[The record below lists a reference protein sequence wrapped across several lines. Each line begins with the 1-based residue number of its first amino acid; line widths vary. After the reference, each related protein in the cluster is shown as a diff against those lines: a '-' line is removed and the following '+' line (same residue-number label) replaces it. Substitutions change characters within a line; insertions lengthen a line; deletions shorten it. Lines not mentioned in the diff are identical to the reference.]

1 LLRRSLLLL
10 LPLAVAAAATV
21 AALRLG
27 QGPPDTLVEGVVGS
41 PATFN
46 PLLTTAGRADVDVAA
61 LIYDSLI
68 RLDPGGRVVPA
79 LTADWSVAEDGRA
92 VTFRLREG
100 VRWHDGRPFTA
111 ADVTATLKF
120 IQNPE
125 APVAEDLAGFWRSVQ
140 VEAPDE
146 GTVKV
151 TLKQPLSTFLGYATF
166 KVLPAHLLAQIPPK
180 AAGSRPLGDPPVGT
194 GPFRVAEVRPR
205 QLTLEAN
212 PEYFLGRPRLRRIV
226 LRFFPDEAGLKGA
239 LRAGQVDAAVVE
251 DPSDLPV
258 GDKAALTQYRFFKAG
273 AVTLVFNH
281 RSPVLADRTVRE
293 AVALGL
299 DRSRLARRGSLEL
312 GLPADGPIPPFVWF
326 YREDFRRWEYNPERA
341 RQLLEA
347 TGWRP
352 GADGIREK
360 EGARLAFSLV
370 TNDDPVRV
378 AVAEE
383 VVRQLRRVGIDVRL
397 SAGGFSGLVN
407 DFVAQGRFEAA
418 LLGLEFNPGFDF
430 YALWHSGATR
440 RPGLN
445 FGHYANRQVD
455 DLLGRIRTS
464 WDPAQQAQLYAELQ
478 AVLAQDVPGVPLYF
492 PVVHYVA
499 DARLRGVG
507 PGLVLDAGDRFRDVT
522 RWEFSR

>member
-1 LLRRSLLLL
+1 VRRSLLLL
-10 LPLAVAAAATV
+10 LPLLVAAAATL

-27 QGPPDTLVEGVVGS
+27 QGPADTLVEGVVGA

-46 PLLTTAGRADVDVAA
+46 PLVAAAGRADLDVAA
-61 LIYDSLI
+61 LIYDGLV
-68 RLDPGGRVVPA
+68 RLDPAGRVVPGLA
-79 LTADWSVAEDGRA
+79 ADWSVAEDGRT

-111 ADVTATLKF
+111 ADVAATLKF
-120 IQNPE
+120 IQSPE
-125 APVAEDLAGFWRSVQ
+125 APVAEDLASFWRSAQ

-146 GTVKV
+146 RTLKV
-151 TLKQPLSTFLGYATF
+151 TLKQPLSTFLGYAAF
-166 KVLPAHLLAQIPPK
+166 KVLPAHLLAQIPPRE
-180 AAGSRPLGDPPVGT
+180 AGSRALGDPPVGT

-212 PEYFLGRPRLRRIV
+212 PEYFLGPPRLRRVV

-258 GDKAALTQYRFFKAG
+258 GDKGPLAWYRFFKAG
-273 AVTLVFNH
+273 VVMLVFNH
-281 RSPVLADRTVRE
+281 RSPILADRAVRE

-299 DRSRLARRGSLEL
+299 DRTRLARRGSLEL

-326 YREDFRRWEYNPERA
+326 YREEFRRWEYNPERA
-341 RQLLEA
+341 RQLLEGA
-347 TGWRP
+347 GWKP

-360 EGARLAFSLV
+360 EGARLSFSLI

-383 VVRQLRRVGIDVRL
+383 AVRQLRRVGVDVRL

-430 YALWHSGATR
+430 YSLWHSGATR

-445 FGHYANRQVD
+445 FGQYASRQVD
-455 DLLGRIRTS
+455 DLLGRVRTT

-478 AVLAQDVPGVPLYF
+478 AALTQDVPGVPLYF
-492 PVVHYVA
+492 PVVHYVV

-507 PGLVLDAGDRFRDVT
+507 PGLVLDAGDRFQDVV